1 MRIILIYIR
10 KAEDPVK
17 ERPSAAPLPQPRRSE
32 IPHQESHRWVL
43 ASEQIFAGT
52 DTVDIDHHGKR
63 YTLRRTRQGKLL
75 LTR

>member
-1 MRIILIYIR
+1 MRIILIVIG
-10 KAEDPVK
+10 KAEHPVK
-17 ERPSAAPLPQPRRSE
+17 KRPSAAPLPQPRRNE
-32 IPHQESHRWVL
+32 IPHQEPRRRVL
-43 ASEQIFAGT
+43 ASEQLFAGT